1 MTDADDTNEHEQ
13 TYRESQ
19 REQMLRYGYWGAF
32 VLLFL
37 FGIVTTVR
45 AYTSMM
51 QIIDIWV
58 AADFEPVFRLLT
70 NVAVTLIVV
79 LGLSVLIRRMDLP
92 FGGEVDDS

>member
-1 MTDADDTNEHEQ
+1 MTDSDDTTEHEQ

-45 AYTSMM
+45 AYTSLM

-58 AADFEPVFRLLT
+58 AADFEPIFRLLL
-70 NVAVTLIVV
+70 NVLVTLVVV
-79 LGLSVLIRRMDLP
+79 LGLSVLVRRMDIP
-92 FGGEVDDS
+92 FDELGDS

>member
-1 MTDADDTNEHEQ
+1 MTDSDDTTEHEQ

-45 AYTSMM
+45 AYTSLM

-58 AADFEPVFRLLT
+58 AADFEPIFRLLL
-70 NVAVTLIVV
+70 NVMVTLVV
-79 LGLSVLIRRMDLP
+79 VIGLSVLVRRMDIP
-92 FGGEVDDS
+92 FDELGDS